1 MGISEM
7 LSLLAAAA
15 AGGAINAVA
24 GGGTLVTF
32 PTLLAFGTPAIVA
45 NATSTLAL
53 VIGTSG
59 GIYGFRRHLA
69 AIKPWLWRFVPISV
83 LGGLLGSVLL
93 TLTSNRTFSKLVPFL
108 IFFATILFLAQGFLR
123 RFMQACIAARRSDSE
138 ARTASR
144 APNSMAEGALANETD
159 GVSSKHV
166 IWGAIA
172 FQFTVAVYGGYF
184 GAGIGILMLASLGLI
199 GLRDIHEMN
208 ALKTILGSLINLVAA
223 LWFVF
228 AGLIHWPKAGVMVVG
243 AVAGYFLG
251 SHYSQRIS
259 QGTVR
264 QIITAIGL
272 ILSAW
277 TFYQQFVR

>member
-1 MGISEM
+1 MGITET
-7 LSLLAAAA
+7 LGLLAAAA

-32 PTLLAFGTPAIVA
+32 PTLLAFGTPGIIA
-45 NATSTLAL
+45 NATSTFAL

-69 AIKPWLWRFVPISV
+69 AIKQWLWRFVPVSV
-83 LGGLLGSVLL
+83 LGGLLGSILL
-93 TLTSNRTFSKLVPFL
+93 TFTSNTTFSKLVPFL
-108 IFFATILFLAQGFLR
+108 ILFATVLFLAQGFLR
-123 RFMQACIAARRSDSE
+123 RFTQTHVIANHPSPRSKVGPDTRDTVE
-138 ARTASR
+138 AQL
-144 APNSMAEGALANETD
+144 AEDTTGLPR
-159 GVSSKHV
+159 KHA

-172 FQFTVAVYGGYF
+172 FQFAVAVYGGYF

-199 GLRDIHEMN
+199 GLRHIHEMN

-223 LWFVF
+223 IWFIL

-251 SHYSQRIS
+251 SHFSQRIS
-259 QGTVR
+259 QRSVR
-264 QIITAIGL
+264 LIITIIGL
-272 ILSAW
+272 TLSAW
-277 TFYQQFVR
+277 TFYQQFLR